1 VFYLFNLKEV
11 GGRTNMKSSEK
22 LKNRLKG
29 LKEKQKRMAPHLELS
44 KKSKADNIIWDI
56 EHNQLSAYKVD
67 YAIYVLTERLEELKN
82 SESTSKY
89 EEEEKQTIIALIEK
103 LKN

>member
-1 VFYLFNLKEV
+1 
-11 GGRTNMKSSEK
+11 MKSSEK

-29 LKEKQKRMAPHLELS
+29 LKDKQKIISPNLELS
-44 KKSKADNIIWDI
+44 KKSKSDNIIWDI
-56 EHNQLSAYKVD
+56 EHNQLSYYKID
-67 YAIYVLTERLEELKN
+67 YAIYVLTERFEELKN